1 MDMNQKKV
9 FTSNLWANILVDVQP
24 NTEYIAKAQRI
35 PQVFDDLREE
45 SSVHLLSR
53 LITKRM
59 EIKSG

>member
-1 MDMNQKKV
+1 MDMNHKKV

-24 NTEYIAKAQRI
+24 NTEHIAKAQRI

-53 LITKRM
+53 M
-59 EIKSG
+59 EIKSE

>member
-1 MDMNQKKV
+1 MDMNHKKV

-53 LITKRM
+53 LIT
-59 EIKSG
+59 